1 MYFPSTDNTQDPTLS
16 ITIPTQDVTLNL
28 TQSEAYDVLTQLSR
42 RLVYDFDNMNYLLNA
57 DNVIAFLAI
66 AYNDEDSR
74 YYTYFYQDEEDV
86 ISDFFELDKD
96 TQRNMASDAL
106 SNTITTYEV
115 CDIDVPLG
123 EVLEDIL
130 VHAALNL
137 VESCSAA

>member
-1 MYFPSTDNTQDPTLS
+1 MHFPSTSDTQDPTLS

-66 AYNDEDSR
+66 AYNDEDNHF
-74 YYTYFYQDEEDV
+74 YTYFDEDKDI

-96 TQRNMASDAL
+96 TQRNMVSDAL
-106 SNTITTYEV
+106 SNTIDTYEV
-115 CDIDVPLG
+115 CDVGVPV
-123 EVLEDIL
+123 EEILEDIIL
-130 VHAALNL
+130 HAALNL
-137 VESCSAA
+137 VKSYSVA

>member
-1 MYFPSTDNTQDPTLS
+1 MHFPSTSDTQDPTLS

-66 AYNDEDSR
+66 AYNDENNHF
-74 YYTYFYQDEEDV
+74 YTYFDEDKDI

-106 SNTITTYEV
+106 SNTIDTYEV
-115 CDIDVPLG
+115 CDVGVPV
-123 EVLEDIL
+123 EEILEDIIL
-130 VHAALNL
+130 HAALNL
-137 VESCSAA
+137 VKSYSVA

>member
-1 MYFPSTDNTQDPTLS
+1 MYFPSTSDTQDPTLS

-66 AYNDEDSR
+66 AYNGEDNRFCTYFDEDKGI
-74 YYTYFYQDEEDV
+74 

-106 SNTITTYEV
+106 SNTIDTYEV
-115 CDIDVPLG
+115 CDVGVPV
-123 EVLEDIL
+123 EEILEDIIL
-130 VHAALNL
+130 HAALNL
-137 VESCSAA
+137 VKSCSVA